1 MRRVVLKGLL
11 ARKLRLALTAL
22 SISLG
27 VAFVTGT
34 FVLGDTMTATFDQL
48 YEGLTEGTDVT
59 VRSESAFTDTTTL
72 GASKPFD
79 EAVLDEV
86 AGVDGVDAVAGVV
99 TGYALILDKAGEP
112 VQPGGAPTLGANFPS
127 AADTEAGLTGGF
139 TLRDGTAPSG
149 SGEVAVDAATAG
161 KHGFVPGDR
170 VTIVFTDGPRE
181 FTLSGIAGFGEADNL
196 AGATMAAF
204 DLATAQEVLG
214 KVGVYDSIEVSAEP
228 GVSSEELRDA
238 IAAALPGG
246 LEAITSDERVAESSA
261 AVADALGFFTTGL
274 LGFAAISLLV
284 GGLIIW
290 NTFSILV
297 AQRTREL
304 ALLRAVGATRRQV
317 RLSVVLEALV
327 IGLVAAGLGL
337 GLGIGVA
344 AGLRAALGAVGIEV
358 PTTTL
363 QIEPRTVVAALLV
376 GVVVTVLAALL
387 PARQAT
393 KVPPVAA
400 LRAVDA
406 PAKPLGRVRIG
417 FGAAAAL
424 AGAAGLGWA
433 IAGEGRLEAAGL
445 AMLLT
450 LGGVLVLA
458 PVVAVVITRGLGG
471 PLARL
476 GGTTAQLARRNA
488 LRNPRRTANTAT
500 ALMIG
505 LALVSTVTVV
515 AASMKASVA
524 EVVADSSRADFI
536 LKGAGQASPGL
547 PPQLAEELRGVEGV
561 TTVAEMRF
569 GIAQRDGSSTA
580 VAAVDPATVE
590 AGADL
595 QIESGSVASLDDASV
610 LVSGAAAEAHGWT
623 VGDTVEI
630 TYAQTGVQE
639 FTVAGTYANTALIGA
654 DFVTTLTT
662 HDANVGSGLDIA
674 VLVAAADGVDLSAVR
689 AGIDE
694 VTAAYPM
701 AQVDDAESFTE
712 SQAQTIDQLLGIVT
726 MLLALAVVI
735 ALLGIVNTLALSVF
749 ERTRELGLLRAVGT
763 TRRQVRAMVRWEAVI
778 VAVLGAL
785 LGAALGLAFGAAL
798 TRGLADQGLAVL
810 EIPGGRLGLYVLAAA
825 FAGVLAAIGPARR
838 AAKVDV
844 LRAVATA

>member
-1 MRRVVLKGLL
+1 
-11 ARKLRLALTAL
+11 
-22 SISLG
+22 
-27 VAFVTGT
+27 
-34 FVLGDTMTATFDQL
+34 
-48 YEGLTEGTDVT
+48 
-59 VRSESAFTDTTTL
+59 
-72 GASKPFD
+72 
-79 EAVLDEV
+79 
-86 AGVDGVDAVAGVV
+86 
-99 TGYALILDKAGEP
+99 
-112 VQPGGAPTLGANFPS
+112 
-127 AADTEAGLTGGF
+127 
-139 TLRDGTAPSG
+139 
-149 SGEVAVDAATAG
+149 
-161 KHGFVPGDR
+161 
-170 VTIVFTDGPRE
+170 
-181 FTLSGIAGFGEADNL
+181 
-196 AGATMAAF
+196 
-204 DLATAQEVLG
+204 
-214 KVGVYDSIEVSAEP
+214 
-228 GVSSEELRDA
+228 
-238 IAAALPGG
+238 
-246 LEAITSDERVAESSA
+246 
-261 AVADALGFFTTGL
+261 
-274 LGFAAISLLV
+274 
-284 GGLIIW
+284 
-290 NTFSILV
+290 
-297 AQRTREL
+297 
-304 ALLRAVGATRRQV
+304 
-317 RLSVVLEALV
+317 
-327 IGLVAAGLGL
+327 
-337 GLGIGVA
+337 
-344 AGLRAALGAVGIEV
+344 
-358 PTTTL
+358 
-363 QIEPRTVVAALLV
+363 
-376 GVVVTVLAALL
+376 
-387 PARQAT
+387 
-393 KVPPVAA
+393 
-400 LRAVDA
+400 
-406 PAKPLGRVRIG
+406 VRIG
-417 FGAAAAL
+417 IGAAAAL

-433 IAGEGRLEAAGL
+433 IAGEGRLEVAGL

-450 LGGVLVLA
+450 LAGVLVLA
-458 PVVAVVITRGLGG
+458 PVVAVVVTRAVGGL
-471 PLARL
+471 LARL

-547 PPQLAEELRGVEGV
+547 PPKLAEELRAVEGV
-561 TTVAEMRF
+561 ATVAEMRF
-569 GIAQRDGSSTA
+569 GIAQRDGSTTA
-580 VAAVDPATVE
+580 VAAVDPATIE

-595 QIESGSVASLDDASV
+595 QIQSGSVAALDDASV
-610 LVSGAAAEAHGWT
+610 LVSGAAAEASGWS

-639 FTVAGTYANTALIGA
+639 FSVAGTYANTALIGA

-674 VLVAAADGVDLSAVR
+674 VLVAAAEGADLSAVR
-689 AGIDE
+689 AGIAD

-763 TRRQVRAMVRWEAVI
+763 TRRQVRAMVRWESVI

-798 TRGLADQGLAVL
+798 TRGLAGEGLSVL
-810 EIPGGRLGLYVLAAA
+810 EIPGGRLALYVLAAA